1 MRLSDHDL
9 RLPFARTC
17 NRVLLDSGEGIAT
30 LLYLK
35 AEPFGDCSIERL
47 RRVLADLCLR
57 LTRAAGHSPRDL
69 LRVEHHPF
77 SGLST
82 IVLIIVNILTLAVV
96 VTYGTNVELAAS

>member
-1 MRLSDHDL
+1 MFAPNALKGFTDTISIGS
-9 RLPFARTC
+9 LPKAA
-17 NRVLLDSGEGIAT
+17 LLG
-30 LLYLK
+30 
-35 AEPFGDCSIERL
+35 C
-47 RRVLADLCLR
+47 
-57 LTRAAGHSPRDL
+57 AAGHSPRDL

>member
-1 MRLSDHDL
+1 MFAPNALKGFTDTISIGS
-9 RLPFARTC
+9 LPKAA
-17 NRVLLDSGEGIAT
+17 LLG
-30 LLYLK
+30 
-35 AEPFGDCSIERL
+35 
-47 RRVLADLCLR
+47 
-57 LTRAAGHSPRDL
+57 AAGHSPRDL